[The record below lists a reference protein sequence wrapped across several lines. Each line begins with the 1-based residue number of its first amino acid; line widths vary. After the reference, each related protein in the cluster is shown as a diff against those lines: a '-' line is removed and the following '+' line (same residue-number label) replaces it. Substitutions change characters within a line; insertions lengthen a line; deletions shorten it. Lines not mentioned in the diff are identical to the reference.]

1 MYRIPSTLNG
11 DLDYTQSLIDQ
22 FKTGEIQAG
31 QLKSNRVPMGIYEQ
45 RKNQHY
51 MLRLRCAGGLVTP
64 EQLAKIAFVGHQ
76 LSTSH
81 LHVTTRQEIQIHNVD
96 IEDAIPALKKLEKVG
111 ISSAGGGGNTVRNM
125 MVDDR
130 SGLTADEEFD
140 VYPYVEEL
148 TSRLIAEKDS
158 FTMPRKY
165 KVAIDTSVATANY
178 SYIAD
183 LGLQARIKDGQRG
196 FRVLIAGSAASNAHT
211 GWEVFDFLP
220 EKDLY
225 RAAKALKNWFHKYGN
240 RRNRHK
246 ARMRYVFYKY
256 GTEEAKRLYLEE
268 FEELKKDGSI
278 DFEASALPLEHH
290 KPSFSPLGEKEVKS
304 EERRVKNSNPL
315 GVPADLQSDGKQ
327 GTSKNEIIDV
337 EAFETWKRRYAH
349 KQTNAEG
356 LKENLWYAYIPL
368 RHGNNSTDF
377 FAEVAEYLGNY
388 GNDVIRFTKK
398 EQIQVRNIPEEYLTN
413 IYAFFKKLGVYQ
425 IDYPVVVTNLT
436 CCTGADTCRLGIC
449 LPKGAIDGIAKQLLD
464 SDLNL
469 DAIPDFELRMN
480 GCTNICALA
489 TWGDLG
495 FSGRVGRVGDDP
507 YPAYTIWLPVKGKH
521 EIDLQQGYIAAKK
534 IPAFVED
541 YLRDVIAEQANY
553 ADYYEYVAKRGVNIV
568 KDLIAKYKEVAPY
581 SEKPDTFFDFG
592 DDEKFSLIKY
602 GKAECSAGLFDII
615 EIDQDTIRE
624 KRKEVEQLL
633 ENTPQGVPADLQSAG
648 KQAISGGSKVPAD
661 LKSDGKQGT
670 SKIEK
675 LLHDIVFSENR
686 MLLVTRGLDP
696 RTDEDVYQG
705 FEKEFIAAGIIP
717 QKFKVLTEKARNNES
732 LISEKPLIDE
742 LADLLNDLYQNMD
755 DSLQFKLPAA
765 QSPTDNTDNTDSKEK
780 SAESAKSARPKNGSE
795 KEEKS
800 VSSVKSVGQKTGSEK
815 EEKSVSSVKS
825 VGQKNTSEK
834 EQKSVSSVK
843 SARQKNTSEKEQKSS
858 AGEPEAISPDVKKD
872 FRGVM
877 CPMNF
882 VKTKIALTPM
892 QSGQILEILLD
903 DGAPIENVPGSVKN
917 EGHTILSTE
926 KVENYWKVLIK
937 KK

>member
-22 FKTGEIQAG
+22 FKAGEIQAG

-278 DFEASALPLEHH
+278 DFEAPALPLEHH
-290 KPSFSPLGEKEVKS
+290 KPNFPPLKA
-304 EERRVKNSNPL
+304 PT
-315 GVPADLQSDGKQ
+315 D
-327 GTSKNEIIDV
+327 
-337 EAFETWKRRYAH
+337 FETWKRRYAH

-377 FAEVAEYLGNY
+377 FAEVAEYLCNY

-449 LPKGAIDGIAKQLLD
+449 LPKGAIDGIAKQLLN
-464 SDLNL
+464 SNLNL

-507 YPAYTIWLPVKGKH
+507 YPAYIIWLPVKGKH

-534 IPAFVED
+534 IPAFVEN

-553 ADYYEYVAKRGVNIV
+553 ADYYDYVAKRGVNIV
-568 KDLIAKYKEVAPY
+568 KELIAKYKEVAPY
-581 SEKPDTFFDFG
+581 SEEPDTFFDFG

-624 KRKEVEQLL
+624 KRKEVELL
-633 ENTPQGVPADLQSAG
+633 MGNTPQGVPADLQS
-648 KQAISGGSKVPAD
+648 
-661 LKSDGKQGT
+661 DGKQET

-696 RTDEDVYQG
+696 RTDEDVYNG

-717 QKFKVLTEKARNNES
+717 QKFKVLTDKARNNES
-732 LISEKPLIDE
+732 LIEQKPLIDE
-742 LADLLNDLYQNMD
+742 LADLLTDLYQNMD
-755 DSLQFKLPAA
+755 DSLQFKLPA
-765 QSPTDNTDNTDSKEK
+765 EK
-780 SAESAKSARPKNGSE
+780 TPVEQVA
-795 KEEKS
+795 EEKAA
-800 VSSVKSVGQKTGSEK
+800 
-815 EEKSVSSVKS
+815 EEKTPAEQVSE
-825 VGQKNTSEK
+825 EK
-834 EQKSVSSVK
+834 APAEKA
-843 SARQKNTSEKEQKSS
+843 SAAEETET
-858 AGEPEAISPDVKKD
+858 IVPDVKKD

>member
-22 FKTGEIQAG
+22 FKAGEIQAG

-148 TSRLIAEKDS
+148 TSQLIAEKDS

-165 KVAIDTSVATANY
+165 KVAIDTSMATANY

-268 FEELKKDGSI
+268 FEGLKKDGSI
-278 DFEASALPLEHH
+278 DFEAPALPLEHH
-290 KPSFSPLGEKEVKS
+290 KPSFSPLDA
-304 EERRVKNSNPL
+304 PT
-315 GVPADLQSDGKQ
+315 D
-327 GTSKNEIIDV
+327 
-337 EAFETWKRRYAH
+337 FETWKRRYAH

-553 ADYYEYVAKRGVNIV
+553 ADYYDYVAKRGVNIV

-581 SEKPDTFFDFG
+581 SEDPDTFFDFG

-633 ENTPQGVPADLQSAG
+633 GNIPQGVPADLQS
-648 KQAISGGSKVPAD
+648 
-661 LKSDGKQGT
+661 DGKQET

-696 RTDEDVYQG
+696 RTDDDVYNG

-717 QKFKVLTEKARNNES
+717 QKFKVLTDKARNNES
-732 LISEKPLIDE
+732 LIEQKPLIDE

-765 QSPTDNTDNTDSKEK
+765 QSPTDFTDNTDSKEK
-780 SAESAKSARPKNGSE
+780 SAESNSKEEKSVEEENGSE
-795 KEEKS
+795 NEEKS
-800 VSSVKSVGQKTGSEK
+800 VSSVKSVGQKS
-815 EEKSVSSVKS
+815 
-825 VGQKNTSEK
+825 TSE
-834 EQKSVSSVK
+834 
-843 SARQKNTSEKEQKSS
+843 NEQKSS

>member
-22 FKTGEIQAG
+22 FKAGEIQAG

-278 DFEASALPLEHH
+278 DFEAPALPLEHH
-290 KPSFSPLGEKEVKS
+290 KPSFSPLSEKEVKS
-304 EERRVKNSNPL
+304 EERRVKNS
-315 GVPADLQSDGKQ
+315 SDFFD
-327 GTSKNEIIDV
+327 S

-449 LPKGAIDGIAKQLLD
+449 LPKGAIDGIAKQLLS

-541 YLRDVIAEQANY
+541 YLRDVITEQANY
-553 ADYYEYVAKRGVNIV
+553 TDYYEYVAKRGVDIV
-568 KDLIAKYKEVAPY
+568 KNLIAKYKEIAPY
-581 SEKPDTFFDFG
+581 SEEPDIFFDFG

-624 KRKEVEQLL
+624 KRKEVELL
-633 ENTPQGVPADLQSAG
+633 MGNIPQDVPADLQS
-648 KQAISGGSKVPAD
+648 
-661 LKSDGKQGT
+661 DGKQET

-696 RTDEDVYQG
+696 RTDEDVYNG

-717 QKFKVLTEKARNNES
+717 QKFKVLTDKARNNES
-732 LISEKPLIDE
+732 LIAEKPLIDE

-755 DSLQFKLPAA
+755 DSLQFKLPAV
-765 QSPTDNTDNTDSKEK
+765 QSPTDFTDNTDSKEK
-780 SAESAKSARPKNGSE
+780 SAGQKNRSEDEDKSVSSVKSVGQRNRSE
-795 KEEKS
+795 NEEKS
-800 VSSVKSVGQKTGSEK
+800 VSSVKSVGQKS
-815 EEKSVSSVKS
+815 
-825 VGQKNTSEK
+825 TSE
-834 EQKSVSSVK
+834 
-843 SARQKNTSEKEQKSS
+843 NEQKSS

>member
-268 FEELKKDGSI
+268 FKELKKDGSI
-278 DFEASALPLEHH
+278 DFEAPALPLEHH
-290 KPSFSPLGEKEVKS
+290 KPSFSPLDA
-304 EERRVKNSNPL
+304 PT
-315 GVPADLQSDGKQ
+315 D
-327 GTSKNEIIDV
+327 
-337 EAFETWKRRYAH
+337 FETWKRRYAH

-449 LPKGAIDGIAKQLLD
+449 LPKGAIDAIAKQLLD

-581 SEKPDTFFDFG
+581 SEEPDTFFDFG

-624 KRKEVEQLL
+624 KRKEVEQL
-633 ENTPQGVPADLQSAG
+633 ED
-648 KQAISGGSKVPAD
+648 
-661 LKSDGKQGT
+661 T

-696 RTDEDVYQG
+696 RTDEDVYNG

-717 QKFKVLTEKARNNES
+717 QKFKVLTDKARNNES

-755 DSLQFKLPAA
+755 DSLQFKLPAD
-765 QSPTDNTDNTDSKEK
+765 QSLTDFTDNTDSKEK
-780 SAESAKSARPKNGSE
+780 SAESAKSAR
-795 KEEKS
+795 
-800 VSSVKSVGQKTGSEK
+800 QKD
-815 EEKSVSSVKS
+815 
-825 VGQKNTSEK
+825 TSE
-834 EQKSVSSVK
+834 
-843 SARQKNTSEKEQKSS
+843 NEQKSS

>member
-22 FKTGEIQAG
+22 FKAGEIQAG

-64 EQLAKIAFVGHQ
+64 EQLAKIAFLGHQ

-211 GWEVFDFLP
+211 GWEVFDYLP

-278 DFEASALPLEHH
+278 DFEAPALPLEHH
-290 KPSFSPLGEKEVKS
+290 KPKFPALKVWNETPLGA
-304 EERRVKNSNPL
+304 
-315 GVPADLQSDGKQ
+315 PADLQSDGKQ

-337 EAFETWKRRYAH
+337 VAFETWKRRYAH

-507 YPAYTIWLPVKGKH
+507 YPAYTVWLPTKGKH

-534 IPAFVED
+534 IPTFVED
-541 YLRDVIAEQANY
+541 YLRDVIAEQVNY

-568 KDLIAKYKEVAPY
+568 KDLIAKYKEIAPY
-581 SEKPDTFFDFG
+581 AEEPDTFFDFG

-633 ENTPQGVPADLQSAG
+633 ENTPQGA
-648 KQAISGGSKVPAD
+648 PAD
-661 LKSDGKQGT
+661 LKSDDKQGT
-670 SKIEK
+670 SKIDK

-696 RTDEDVYQG
+696 RTDDDVYNG

-717 QKFKVLTEKARNNES
+717 QKFKVLTDKARNNES
-732 LISEKPLIDE
+732 LIEYKPLIDE

-755 DSLQFKLPAA
+755 DSLQFKLPAV
-765 QSPTDNTDNTDSKEK
+765 QSPTDFTDNTDLKDK
-780 SAESAKSARPKNGSE
+780 SAESAESARQKTGSE
-795 KEEKS
+795 NEEKS
-800 VSSVKSVGQKTGSEK
+800 VSSVKSVGGKNTSEN

-825 VGQKNTSEK
+825 VGQKNTSE
-834 EQKSVSSVK
+834 
-843 SARQKNTSEKEQKSS
+843 NEQKSS
-858 AGEPEAISPDVKKD
+858 AGEAESISPDVKKD

-926 KVENYWKVLIK
+926 KVENHWKVLIRK
-937 KK
+937 K

>member
-22 FKTGEIQAG
+22 FKAGEIQAG

-278 DFEASALPLEHH
+278 DFEAPALPLEHH
-290 KPSFSPLGEKEVKS
+290 KPNFPPLKA
-304 EERRVKNSNPL
+304 PT
-315 GVPADLQSDGKQ
+315 D
-327 GTSKNEIIDV
+327 
-337 EAFETWKRRYAH
+337 FETWKRRYAH

-425 IDYPVVVTNLT
+425 LDYPVVVTNLT

-449 LPKGAIDGIAKQLLD
+449 LPKGAIDGIAKQLLN
-464 SDLNL
+464 SNLNL

-553 ADYYEYVAKRGVNIV
+553 ADYYDYVAKRGVNIV
-568 KDLIAKYKEVAPY
+568 KELIAKYKEVAPY
-581 SEKPDTFFDFG
+581 SEEPDTFFDFG

-624 KRKEVEQLL
+624 KRKEVELL
-633 ENTPQGVPADLQSAG
+633 MGNIPQGVPADLQS
-648 KQAISGGSKVPAD
+648 
-661 LKSDGKQGT
+661 DGKQNTG
-670 SKIEK
+670 KIEK

-696 RTDEDVYQG
+696 RTDEDVYNG

-717 QKFKVLTEKARNNES
+717 QKFKVLTDKARNNES
-732 LISEKPLIDE
+732 LIEQKPLIDE

-755 DSLQFKLPAA
+755 DSLQFKLPA
-765 QSPTDNTDNTDSKEK
+765 EK
-780 SAESAKSARPKNGSE
+780 TPVEQVA
-795 KEEKS
+795 EEKAA
-800 VSSVKSVGQKTGSEK
+800 
-815 EEKSVSSVKS
+815 EEKTPAEQVSE
-825 VGQKNTSEK
+825 EK
-834 EQKSVSSVK
+834 APAEKA
-843 SARQKNTSEKEQKSS
+843 SAAEETET
-858 AGEPEAISPDVKKD
+858 IVPDVKKD

>member
-22 FKTGEIQAG
+22 FKAGEIQAG

-130 SGLTADEEFD
+130 SGLTSDEEFD

-256 GTEEAKRLYLEE
+256 GTEESKRLYLEE

-278 DFEASALPLEHH
+278 DFEAPALPLEHH
-290 KPSFSPLGEKEVKS
+290 KPSFSPLSEKEVKS
-304 EERRVKNSNPL
+304 EERRVKNS
-315 GVPADLQSDGKQ
+315 SDFF
-327 GTSKNEIIDV
+327 DA

-449 LPKGAIDGIAKQLLD
+449 LPKGAIDGIAKQLLN

-553 ADYYEYVAKRGVNIV
+553 TDYYEYVAKRGVNIV

-581 SEKPDTFFDFG
+581 SEEPDTFFDFG

-624 KRKEVEQLL
+624 KRKEVEQL
-633 ENTPQGVPADLQSAG
+633 ED
-648 KQAISGGSKVPAD
+648 
-661 LKSDGKQGT
+661 T

-696 RTDEDVYQG
+696 RTDEDVYNG

-717 QKFKVLTEKARNNES
+717 QKFKVLTDKARNNDS
-732 LISEKPLIDE
+732 LIAEKPLIDE

-755 DSLQFKLPAA
+755 DSLQFKLPAV
-765 QSPTDNTDNTDSKEK
+765 QSPTDFTDNTDSKEK
-780 SAESAKSARPKNGSE
+780 SAESNSKEEKSVGEENGSE
-795 KEEKS
+795 NEQKS
-800 VSSVKSVGQKTGSEK
+800 VSSVKSVGQRNRSEK
-815 EEKSVSSVKS
+815 EEKSAESA
-825 VGQKNTSEK
+825 
-834 EQKSVSSVK
+834 K
-843 SARQKNTSEKEQKSS
+843 SARQKDTSENEQKSS

>member
-1 MYRIPSTLNG
+1 MYRIPSTLKG
-11 DLDYTQSLIDQ
+11 DLDYTQLLIDQ
-22 FKTGEIQAG
+22 FKAGEIQAG

-96 IEDAIPALKKLEKVG
+96 IEDAVPALRKLEKIG

-130 SGLTADEEFD
+130 SGLTAEEEFD

-165 KVAIDTSVATANY
+165 KVAIDTSVDTANY

-183 LGLQARIKDGQRG
+183 LGLQARIKDGKRG

-256 GTEEAKRLYLEE
+256 GTEEAKHLYLKE
-268 FEELKKDGSI
+268 FEALKKDPSI
-278 DFEASALPLEHH
+278 DFIAPALPLEHH
-290 KPSFSPLGEKEVKS
+290 KPSFSPLGEKEGNNAS
-304 EERRVKNSNPL
+304 TYFDR
-315 GVPADLQSDGKQ
+315 
-327 GTSKNEIIDV
+327 

-368 RHGNNSTDF
+368 RHGNHSTDF

-398 EQIQVRNIPEEYLTN
+398 DQIQVRNIPEEYLPD
-413 IYAFFKKLGVYQ
+413 IYYFFKKLGVYQ
-425 IDYPVVVTNLT
+425 VDYPVVVTNLT

-449 LPKGAIDGIAKQLLD
+449 LPKGAIDAIAKQLLS

-469 DAIPDFELRMN
+469 DTIPDFELRMN

-507 YPAYTIWLPVKGKH
+507 YPAYTVWLPVKGKH

-541 YLRDVIAEQANY
+541 YLRDVIQEQANY
-553 ADYYEYVAKRGVNIV
+553 ADYYDYVAKRGAGFI
-568 KDLIAKYKEVAPY
+568 KELIAKYKEIAPFT
-581 SEKPDTFFDFG
+581 EEPDTFYDFG

-624 KRKEVEQLL
+624 KRKEVDQLL
-633 ENTPQGVPADLQSAG
+633 QDKTLKESTSANQE
-648 KQAISGGSKVPAD
+648 QANKV
-661 LKSDGKQGT
+661 
-670 SKIEK
+670 EK

-705 FEKEFIAAGIIP
+705 FEKEFIGAGIIP
-717 QKFKVLTEKARNNES
+717 QKFKILTDKARSNES
-732 LISEKPLIDE
+732 LIEYKPLIDE
-742 LADLLNDLYQNMD
+742 LADLLNDLDQNMD
-755 DSLQFKLPAA
+755 DSLQFKLSSDSS
-765 QSPTDNTDNTDSKEK
+765 QTDAKDSKEK
-780 SAESAKSARPKNGSE
+780 DNQKE
-795 KEEKS
+795 K
-800 VSSVKSVGQKTGSEK
+800 SVKSVCISESK
-815 EEKSVSSVKS
+815 NANDKSVSSVKS
-825 VGQKNTSEK
+825 VGQKNGSENEEK
-834 EQKSVSSVK
+834 E
-843 SARQKNTSEKEQKSS
+843 SAES
-858 AGEPEAISPDVKKD
+858 AAISPDVKKD

-903 DGAPIENVPGSVKN
+903 DGAPIENVPGSVKG

-926 KVENYWKVLIK
+926 KIENYWKVLIRK
-937 KK
+937 K

>member
-22 FKTGEIQAG
+22 FKAGEIQAG

-278 DFEASALPLEHH
+278 DFEAPTLPLEHH
-290 KPSFSPLGEKEVKS
+290 KPSFSPLSEKEVKS
-304 EERRVKNSNPL
+304 EERRVNNS
-315 GVPADLQSDGKQ
+315 SDFFD
-327 GTSKNEIIDV
+327 S

-356 LKENLWYAYIPL
+356 LKENLWYVYIPL

-449 LPKGAIDGIAKQLLD
+449 LPKGAIDGIAKQLLN

-553 ADYYEYVAKRGVNIV
+553 TDYYEYVAKRGVNIV
-568 KDLIAKYKEVAPY
+568 KNLIAKYKEVAPY
-581 SEKPDTFFDFG
+581 SEEPDTFFDFG

-624 KRKEVEQLL
+624 KRKEVEQL
-633 ENTPQGVPADLQSAG
+633 ED
-648 KQAISGGSKVPAD
+648 
-661 LKSDGKQGT
+661 T

-696 RTDEDVYQG
+696 RTDEDVYNG

-717 QKFKVLTEKARNNES
+717 QKFKVLTDKARNNES
-732 LISEKPLIDE
+732 LIAEKPLIDE

-755 DSLQFKLPAA
+755 DSLQFKLPAD
-765 QSPTDNTDNTDSKEK
+765 QSPTDFTENTDSKEK
-780 SAESAKSARPKNGSE
+780 SAESNS

-800 VSSVKSVGQKTGSEK
+800 VSSVKSVGQR
-815 EEKSVSSVKS
+815 
-825 VGQKNTSEK
+825 NTSEN
-834 EQKSVSSVK
+834 E
-843 SARQKNTSEKEQKSS
+843 EKSS

>member
-22 FKTGEIQAG
+22 FKAGEIQAG

-256 GTEEAKRLYLEE
+256 GTEEAKRLYLDE

-278 DFEASALPLEHH
+278 DFEAPALPLEHH
-290 KPSFSPLGEKEVKS
+290 KPNFPPLKT
-304 EERRVKNSNPL
+304 PT
-315 GVPADLQSDGKQ
+315 D
-327 GTSKNEIIDV
+327 
-337 EAFETWKRRYAH
+337 FETWKRRYAH

-449 LPKGAIDGIAKQLLD
+449 LPKGAIDGIAKQLLN
-464 SDLNL
+464 SNLNL

-541 YLRDVIAEQANY
+541 YLRDVIAEKANY
-553 ADYYEYVAKRGVNIV
+553 ADYYDYVAKRGVNIV
-568 KDLIAKYKEVAPY
+568 KELIAKYKEVAPY
-581 SEKPDTFFDFG
+581 SEEPDTFFDFG

-633 ENTPQGVPADLQSAG
+633 
-648 KQAISGGSKVPAD
+648 
-661 LKSDGKQGT
+661 SDGKQNTG
-670 SKIEK
+670 KIEK

-696 RTDEDVYQG
+696 RTDEDVYYG

-717 QKFKVLTEKARNNES
+717 QKFKVLTDKARNNES
-732 LISEKPLIDE
+732 LIEQKPLIDE

-755 DSLQFKLPAA
+755 DSLQFKLPAV
-765 QSPTDNTDNTDSKEK
+765 QSPTDFTDNTDSKGK
-780 SAESAKSARPKNGSE
+780 SA
-795 KEEKS
+795 
-800 VSSVKSVGQKTGSEK
+800 GQKNRSED

-825 VGQKNTSEK
+825 VGQKNTSE
-834 EQKSVSSVK
+834 
-843 SARQKNTSEKEQKSS
+843 NEQKSS
-858 AGEPEAISPDVKKD
+858 AGEPEAVSPDVKKD

-917 EGHTILSTE
+917 EGHTILFTE

>member
-22 FKTGEIQAG
+22 FKAGEIQAG

-165 KVAIDTSVATANY
+165 KVAIDTSMATANY

-278 DFEASALPLEHH
+278 DFEAPALPLEHH
-290 KPSFSPLGEKEVKS
+290 KPNFPPLKA
-304 EERRVKNSNPL
+304 PT
-315 GVPADLQSDGKQ
+315 D
-327 GTSKNEIIDV
+327 
-337 EAFETWKRRYAH
+337 FETWKRRYAH

-449 LPKGAIDGIAKQLLD
+449 LPKGAIDGIAKQLLN

-553 ADYYEYVAKRGVNIV
+553 ADYYDYVAKRGVNIV
-568 KDLIAKYKEVAPY
+568 KELIAKYKEVAPY
-581 SEKPDTFFDFG
+581 SEEPDTFFDFG

-624 KRKEVEQLL
+624 KRKEVELL
-633 ENTPQGVPADLQSAG
+633 MGNTPQGVPADLQSDG
-648 KQAISGGSKVPAD
+648 KQA
-661 LKSDGKQGT
+661 T

-696 RTDEDVYQG
+696 RTDEDVYNG

-717 QKFKVLTEKARNNES
+717 QKFKVLTDKARNNES
-732 LISEKPLIDE
+732 LIEQKPLIDE

-755 DSLQFKLPAA
+755 DSLQFKLTA
-765 QSPTDNTDNTDSKEK
+765 EK
-780 SAESAKSARPKNGSE
+780 TPVEQVA
-795 KEEKS
+795 EEKAA
-800 VSSVKSVGQKTGSEK
+800 
-815 EEKSVSSVKS
+815 EEKAPAEQVSE
-825 VGQKNTSEK
+825 EK
-834 EQKSVSSVK
+834 APAEKA
-843 SARQKNTSEKEQKSS
+843 SAAEETET
-858 AGEPEAISPDVKKD
+858 IVPDVKKD

-926 KVENYWKVLIK
+926 KVENYWKVLIRK
-937 KK
+937 K

>member
-1 MYRIPSTLNG
+1 MYRIPSTLKG

-22 FKTGEIQAG
+22 FKAGEIQAG

-96 IEDAIPALKKLEKVG
+96 IEDAVPALRKLEKIG

-130 SGLTADEEFD
+130 SGLTAEEEFD

-165 KVAIDTSVATANY
+165 KVAIDTSVDTANY

-183 LGLQARIKDGQRG
+183 LGLQARIKDGKRG

-268 FEELKKDGSI
+268 FEALKKDPSI
-278 DFEASALPLEHH
+278 DFEAPALPLEHH
-290 KPSFSPLGEKEVKS
+290 KPSFSPLGEKEGNNAS
-304 EERRVKNSNPL
+304 TYFDS
-315 GVPADLQSDGKQ
+315 
-327 GTSKNEIIDV
+327 

-398 EQIQVRNIPEEYLTN
+398 EQIQVRNIPEEYLPD

-425 IDYPVVVTNLT
+425 VDYPVVVTNLT

-449 LPKGAIDGIAKQLLD
+449 LPKGAIDAIAKKLLS

-469 DAIPDFELRMN
+469 DTIPNFELRMN

-507 YPAYTIWLPVKGKH
+507 YPAYTVWLPVKGKH

-541 YLRDVIAEQANY
+541 YLRDVIQEQPNY
-553 ADYYEYVAKRGVNIV
+553 ADYYDYVAKRGAGFI
-568 KDLIAKYKEVAPY
+568 KELIAKYKEIAPFT
-581 SEKPDTFFDFG
+581 EEPDTFYDFG

-624 KRKEVEQLL
+624 KRKEVDQLL
-633 ENTPQGVPADLQSAG
+633 QDKT
-648 KQAISGGSKVPAD
+648 
-661 LKSDGKQGT
+661 LKESTATNQEQT
-670 SKIEK
+670 NKIEK

-705 FEKEFIAAGIIP
+705 FEKEFIGAGIIP
-717 QKFKVLTEKARNNES
+717 QKFKILTDKARNNES
-732 LISEKPLIDE
+732 LIEYKPLIDE
-742 LADLLNDLYQNMD
+742 LADLLNNLYQNMD

-765 QSPTDNTDNTDSKEK
+765 QSSADLKDSTDNSASSTKSVGKENASKTE
-780 SAESAKSARPKNGSE
+780 AV
-795 KEEKS
+795 KS
-800 VSSVKSVGQKTGSEK
+800 VSSVKSVGQENANEK
-815 EEKSVSSVKS
+815 PQEE
-825 VGQKNTSEK
+825 
-834 EQKSVSSVK
+834 
-843 SARQKNTSEKEQKSS
+843 S
-858 AGEPEAISPDVKKD
+858 AGDTSCIPDVKKD

-903 DGAPIENVPGSVKN
+903 DGAPIENVPGSVKG

-926 KVENYWKVLIK
+926 KIENYWKVLIRK
-937 KK
+937 K

>member
-1 MYRIPSTLNG
+1 
-11 DLDYTQSLIDQ
+11 
-22 FKTGEIQAG
+22 
-31 QLKSNRVPMGIYEQ
+31 
-45 RKNQHY
+45 
-51 MLRLRCAGGLVTP
+51 
-64 EQLAKIAFVGHQ
+64 
-76 LSTSH
+76 
-81 LHVTTRQEIQIHNVD
+81 
-96 IEDAIPALKKLEKVG
+96 
-111 ISSAGGGGNTVRNM
+111 
-125 MVDDR
+125 
-130 SGLTADEEFD
+130 
-140 VYPYVEEL
+140 
-148 TSRLIAEKDS
+148 
-158 FTMPRKY
+158 
-165 KVAIDTSVATANY
+165 
-178 SYIAD
+178 
-183 LGLQARIKDGQRG
+183 
-196 FRVLIAGSAASNAHT
+196 
-211 GWEVFDFLP
+211 
-220 EKDLY
+220 
-225 RAAKALKNWFHKYGN
+225 
-240 RRNRHK
+240 
-246 ARMRYVFYKY
+246 MRYVFYKY

-278 DFEASALPLEHH
+278 DFKAPALPLEHH
-290 KPSFSPLGEKEVKS
+290 KPNFPPLKA
-304 EERRVKNSNPL
+304 PT
-315 GVPADLQSDGKQ
+315 D
-327 GTSKNEIIDV
+327 
-337 EAFETWKRRYAH
+337 FETWKRRYAH

-449 LPKGAIDGIAKQLLD
+449 LPKGAINGIAKQLLN

-553 ADYYEYVAKRGVNIV
+553 ADYYDYVAKRGVNIV

-581 SEKPDTFFDFG
+581 SEEPDTFFDFG

-624 KRKEVEQLL
+624 KRKEVELL
-633 ENTPQGVPADLQSAG
+633 MGNTPQGVPADLQSDG
-648 KQAISGGSKVPAD
+648 KQA
-661 LKSDGKQGT
+661 T

-696 RTDEDVYQG
+696 RTDEDVYNG

-717 QKFKVLTEKARNNES
+717 QKFKVLTDKARNNES
-732 LISEKPLIDE
+732 LIEQKPLIDE

-755 DSLQFKLPAA
+755 DSLQFKLPA
-765 QSPTDNTDNTDSKEK
+765 EK
-780 SAESAKSARPKNGSE
+780 TQVEQVA
-795 KEEKS
+795 EEKNA
-800 VSSVKSVGQKTGSEK
+800 
-815 EEKSVSSVKS
+815 EEKAPAEQVSE
-825 VGQKNTSEK
+825 EK
-834 EQKSVSSVK
+834 APAEKA
-843 SARQKNTSEKEQKSS
+843 SAAEETET
-858 AGEPEAISPDVKKD
+858 IVPDVKKD

>member
-1 MYRIPSTLNG
+1 MYRIPSTING

-64 EQLAKIAFVGHQ
+64 KQLAKIAFVGHQ

-125 MVDDR
+125 IVDDR

-278 DFEASALPLEHH
+278 DFEAPALPLEHH
-290 KPSFSPLGEKEVKS
+290 KPNF
-304 EERRVKNSNPL
+304 
-315 GVPADLQSDGKQ
+315 PALNASTD
-327 GTSKNEIIDV
+327 
-337 EAFETWKRRYAH
+337 FETWKRRYAH

-507 YPAYTIWLPVKGKH
+507 YPAYTVWLPTKGKH

-581 SEKPDTFFDFG
+581 SEEPDTFFDFG

-633 ENTPQGVPADLQSAG
+633 SEG
-648 KQAISGGSKVPAD
+648 KQDTA
-661 LKSDGKQGT
+661 
-670 SKIEK
+670 KIEK

-696 RTDEDVYQG
+696 RTDDDVYNG

-717 QKFKVLTEKARNNES
+717 QKFKILTNKARSNES
-732 LISEKPLIDE
+732 LMAEKPLIDE

-755 DSLQFKLPAA
+755 DSLQFKLPAV
-765 QSPTDNTDNTDSKEK
+765 QNPTDNTDNTDSKEK
-780 SAESAKSARPKNGSE
+780 SA
-795 KEEKS
+795 
-800 VSSVKSVGQKTGSEK
+800 GQKNRSEK

-825 VGQKNTSEK
+825 VGQKNTNE
-834 EQKSVSSVK
+834 
-843 SARQKNTSEKEQKSS
+843 NEQKSS
-858 AGEPEAISPDVKKD
+858 AGEPGATSPDVKKD

>member
-22 FKTGEIQAG
+22 FKAGEIQAG

-278 DFEASALPLEHH
+278 DFKAPALPLEHH
-290 KPSFSPLGEKEVKS
+290 KPNFPPLKA
-304 EERRVKNSNPL
+304 PT
-315 GVPADLQSDGKQ
+315 D
-327 GTSKNEIIDV
+327 
-337 EAFETWKRRYAH
+337 FETWKRRYAH

-449 LPKGAIDGIAKQLLD
+449 LPKGAIDGIAKQLLN
-464 SDLNL
+464 SNLNL

-495 FSGRVGRVGDDP
+495 FSGRVGRVGDAP

-553 ADYYEYVAKRGVNIV
+553 ADYYDYVAKRGVNIV
-568 KDLIAKYKEVAPY
+568 KELIAKYKEVAPY
-581 SEKPDTFFDFG
+581 SEEPDTFFDFG

-624 KRKEVEQLL
+624 KRKEVELL
-633 ENTPQGVPADLQSAG
+633 MGNIPQGVPADLQSDG
-648 KQAISGGSKVPAD
+648 KQA
-661 LKSDGKQGT
+661 T

-696 RTDEDVYQG
+696 RTDEDVYNG

-717 QKFKVLTEKARNNES
+717 QKFKVLTDKARNSES
-732 LISEKPLIDE
+732 LIEQKPLIDE

-755 DSLQFKLPAA
+755 DSLQFKLPA
-765 QSPTDNTDNTDSKEK
+765 EK
-780 SAESAKSARPKNGSE
+780 TPVEQVA
-795 KEEKS
+795 EEK
-800 VSSVKSVGQKTGSEK
+800 TA
-815 EEKSVSSVKS
+815 EEKAPAEQVSE
-825 VGQKNTSEK
+825 EK
-834 EQKSVSSVK
+834 APAEKA
-843 SARQKNTSEKEQKSS
+843 SAAEETET
-858 AGEPEAISPDVKKD
+858 IVPDVKKD

>member
-1 MYRIPSTLNG
+1 MYRIPSTLKG

-22 FKTGEIQAG
+22 FKAGEIQAG

-96 IEDAIPALKKLEKVG
+96 IEDAVPALRKLEKVG

-130 SGLTADEEFD
+130 SGLTAEEEFD

-165 KVAIDTSVATANY
+165 KVAIDTSVDTANY

-183 LGLQARIKDGQRG
+183 LGLQARIKDGKRG

-225 RAAKALKNWFHKYGN
+225 RAAKALKNWFHKFGN

-268 FEELKKDGSI
+268 FEALKKDPSI
-278 DFEASALPLEHH
+278 DFEAPKLPLEHH
-290 KPSFSPLGEKEVKS
+290 KPSFSPLSEKED
-304 EERRVKNSNPL
+304 KNARGYFDS
-315 GVPADLQSDGKQ
+315 
-327 GTSKNEIIDV
+327 

-377 FAEVAEYLGNY
+377 FAEVAEYLANY

-398 EQIQVRNIPEEYLTN
+398 EQIQVRNIPEEYLPN

-425 IDYPVVVTNLT
+425 VDYPVVVTNLT

-449 LPKGAIDGIAKQLLD
+449 LPKGAIDAIAKQLLS
-464 SDLNL
+464 SDLDL

-507 YPAYTIWLPVKGKH
+507 YPAYTVWLPVKGKH

-541 YLRDVIAEQANY
+541 YLRDVIQEQANY
-553 ADYYEYVAKRGVNIV
+553 ADYYDYVAKRGAGFI
-568 KDLIAKYKEVAPY
+568 KELIAKYKEIAPFT
-581 SEKPDTFFDFG
+581 EEPDTFYDFG

-624 KRKEVEQLL
+624 KRKEVDQLL
-633 ENTPQGVPADLQSAG
+633 QDKTLKESTTANQEQTN
-648 KQAISGGSKVPAD
+648 KV
-661 LKSDGKQGT
+661 
-670 SKIEK
+670 EK

-705 FEKEFIAAGIIP
+705 FEKEFIGAGIIP
-717 QKFKVLTEKARNNES
+717 QKFKILTDKARSNES
-732 LISEKPLIDE
+732 LIEYKPLIDE
-742 LADLLNDLYQNMD
+742 LADLLNNLYQNMD

-765 QSPTDNTDNTDSKEK
+765 QSSAVLTDSKEK
-780 SAESAKSARPKNGSE
+780 SASSAKSVGQENASKTE
-795 KEEKS
+795 AEKS
-800 VSSVKSVGQKTGSEK
+800 VSSVKSVGKENASKTEA
-815 EEKSVSSVKS
+815 EKSVSSAKS
-825 VGQKNTSEK
+825 VGQKNGSKNEEK
-834 EQKSVSSVK
+834 E
-843 SARQKNTSEKEQKSS
+843 SAES
-858 AGEPEAISPDVKKD
+858 AAISPDVKKD

-903 DGAPIENVPGSVKN
+903 DGAPIENVPGSVKG

-926 KVENYWKVLIK
+926 KIENYWKVLIRK
-937 KK
+937 K

>member
-22 FKTGEIQAG
+22 FKAGEIQAG

-278 DFEASALPLEHH
+278 DFEAPALPLEHH
-290 KPSFSPLGEKEVKS
+290 KPFFSPLDA
-304 EERRVKNSNPL
+304 PT
-315 GVPADLQSDGKQ
+315 D
-327 GTSKNEIIDV
+327 
-337 EAFETWKRRYAH
+337 FETWKRRYAH

-398 EQIQVRNIPEEYLTN
+398 EQIQVRNIPEEYLPN

-449 LPKGAIDGIAKQLLD
+449 LPKGAIDGIAKQLLN

-541 YLRDVIAEQANY
+541 YLRNVIAEQANY

-568 KDLIAKYKEVAPY
+568 KELIAKYKEVAPY
-581 SEKPDTFFDFG
+581 SEEPDTFFDFG

-633 ENTPQGVPADLQSAG
+633 GNIPQGVPADLQS
-648 KQAISGGSKVPAD
+648 
-661 LKSDGKQGT
+661 DGKQET

-696 RTDEDVYQG
+696 RTDEDVYNG

-717 QKFKVLTEKARNNES
+717 QKFKVLTDKARNNES
-732 LISEKPLIDE
+732 LIAEKPLIDE

-780 SAESAKSARPKNGSE
+780 SAGQKNRSE
-795 KEEKS
+795 DEEKS
-800 VSSVKSVGQKTGSEK
+800 VSSVKSVGQKKTNEN
-815 EEKSVSSVKS
+815 EEESVSSVKS
-825 VGQKNTSEK
+825 VGQKSTSE
-834 EQKSVSSVK
+834 
-843 SARQKNTSEKEQKSS
+843 NEQKSS

>member
-22 FKTGEIQAG
+22 FKAGEIQAG

-165 KVAIDTSVATANY
+165 KVAIDTSEATANY

-268 FEELKKDGSI
+268 FEKLKKDGSI
-278 DFEASALPLEHH
+278 DFEAPALPLEHH
-290 KPSFSPLGEKEVKS
+290 KPNF
-304 EERRVKNSNPL
+304 
-315 GVPADLQSDGKQ
+315 PALKAPTD
-327 GTSKNEIIDV
+327 
-337 EAFETWKRRYAH
+337 FETWKRRYAH

-449 LPKGAIDGIAKQLLD
+449 LPKGAIDDIAKQLLN
-464 SDLNL
+464 SNLNL

-553 ADYYEYVAKRGVNIV
+553 ADYYDYVAKRGVNIV
-568 KDLIAKYKEVAPY
+568 KELIAKYKEVAPY
-581 SEKPDTFFDFG
+581 SEEPDTFFDFG

-624 KRKEVEQLL
+624 KRKEVELL
-633 ENTPQGVPADLQSAG
+633 MGNIPQGVPTDLQ
-648 KQAISGGSKVPAD
+648 
-661 LKSDGKQGT
+661 SDGKQAT

-696 RTDEDVYQG
+696 RTDEDVYNG

-717 QKFKVLTEKARNNES
+717 QKFKVLTDKARNNES
-732 LISEKPLIDE
+732 LIEQKPLIDE

-755 DSLQFKLPAA
+755 DSLQFKLPA
-765 QSPTDNTDNTDSKEK
+765 EK
-780 SAESAKSARPKNGSE
+780 TPVEQVA
-795 KEEKS
+795 EEK
-800 VSSVKSVGQKTGSEK
+800 TA
-815 EEKSVSSVKS
+815 EEKAPAEQVSE
-825 VGQKNTSEK
+825 EK
-834 EQKSVSSVK
+834 APAEKA
-843 SARQKNTSEKEQKSS
+843 SAAEETET
-858 AGEPEAISPDVKKD
+858 IVPDVKKD

>member
-22 FKTGEIQAG
+22 FKAGEIQAG

-130 SGLTADEEFD
+130 SGLTAEEEFD

-268 FEELKKDGSI
+268 FEELKKDVSI
-278 DFEASALPLEHH
+278 DFEAPALPLEHH
-290 KPSFSPLGEKEVKS
+290 KPNFPPLKA
-304 EERRVKNSNPL
+304 PT
-315 GVPADLQSDGKQ
+315 D
-327 GTSKNEIIDV
+327 
-337 EAFETWKRRYAH
+337 FETWKRRYAH

-356 LKENLWYAYIPL
+356 LKENLWYSYIPL

-449 LPKGAIDGIAKQLLD
+449 LPKGAIDGIAKQLLN

-507 YPAYTIWLPVKGKH
+507 YPAYTVWLPVKGKH

-553 ADYYEYVAKRGVNIV
+553 ADYYDYVAKRGVNIV
-568 KDLIAKYKEVAPY
+568 KELIAKYKEVAPY
-581 SEKPDTFFDFG
+581 SEEPDTFFDFG

-624 KRKEVEQLL
+624 KRKEVELL
-633 ENTPQGVPADLQSAG
+633 MGNIPQGVPADLQSDG
-648 KQAISGGSKVPAD
+648 KQA
-661 LKSDGKQGT
+661 T

-696 RTDEDVYQG
+696 RTDEDVYNG

-717 QKFKVLTEKARNNES
+717 QKFKVLTDKARNSAS
-732 LISEKPLIDE
+732 LIEQKPLIDE

-755 DSLQFKLPAA
+755 DSLQFKLPA
-765 QSPTDNTDNTDSKEK
+765 EK
-780 SAESAKSARPKNGSE
+780 TPAEQVS
-795 KEEKS
+795 EEKAPAE
-800 VSSVKSVGQKTGSEK
+800 KTSAA
-815 EEKSVSSVKS
+815 EETETFV
-825 VGQKNTSEK
+825 
-834 EQKSVSSVK
+834 
-843 SARQKNTSEKEQKSS
+843 
-858 AGEPEAISPDVKKD
+858 PDVKKD

>member
-22 FKTGEIQAG
+22 FKAGEIQAG

-64 EQLAKIAFVGHQ
+64 KQLAKIAFVGHQ

-278 DFEASALPLEHH
+278 DFEAPALPLEHH
-290 KPSFSPLGEKEVKS
+290 KPNFPPLKT
-304 EERRVKNSNPL
+304 PT
-315 GVPADLQSDGKQ
+315 D
-327 GTSKNEIIDV
+327 
-337 EAFETWKRRYAH
+337 FETWKRRYAH
-349 KQTNAEG
+349 KQTNVEG

-413 IYAFFKKLGVYQ
+413 IYVFFKKLGVYQ

-449 LPKGAIDGIAKQLLD
+449 LPKGAIDGIAKQLLN
-464 SDLNL
+464 SNLNL

-553 ADYYEYVAKRGVNIV
+553 ADYYDYVAKRGVNIM

-581 SEKPDTFFDFG
+581 SEEPDTFFDFG

-633 ENTPQGVPADLQSAG
+633 
-648 KQAISGGSKVPAD
+648 
-661 LKSDGKQGT
+661 SDGKQNTG
-670 SKIEK
+670 KIEK

-705 FEKEFIAAGIIP
+705 FEKEFIAVGIIP
-717 QKFKVLTEKARNNES
+717 QKFKVLTDKARNNKS
-732 LISEKPLIDE
+732 LIAEKPLIDE
-742 LADLLNDLYQNMD
+742 LAQLLNDLYQNMD
-755 DSLQFKLPAA
+755 DSLQFKLPSDSS
-765 QSPTDNTDNTDSKEK
+765 QTDAKDSKEK
-780 SAESAKSARPKNGSE
+780 DNQKEKSVESVKSVGPKNGSE
-795 KEEKS
+795 NEEK
-800 VSSVKSVGQKTGSEK
+800 E
-815 EEKSVSSVKS
+815 
-825 VGQKNTSEK
+825 
-834 EQKSVSSVK
+834 
-843 SARQKNTSEKEQKSS
+843 SAES
-858 AGEPEAISPDVKKD
+858 AVISPDVKKD

>member
-1 MYRIPSTLNG
+1 MYRIPSTLKG

-22 FKTGEIQAG
+22 FKAGEIQAG

-96 IEDAIPALKKLEKVG
+96 IEDAVPALRKLEKIG

-130 SGLTADEEFD
+130 SGLTAEEEFD

-165 KVAIDTSVATANY
+165 KVAIDTSVDTANY

-183 LGLQARIKDGQRG
+183 LGLQARIKDGKRG

-268 FEELKKDGSI
+268 FEALKKDPSI
-278 DFEASALPLEHH
+278 DFEAPALPLEHH
-290 KPSFSPLGEKEVKS
+290 KPSFSPLGEKEGNNAS
-304 EERRVKNSNPL
+304 TYFDS
-315 GVPADLQSDGKQ
+315 
-327 GTSKNEIIDV
+327 
-337 EAFETWKRRYAH
+337 EAFETWKRRYTH

-377 FAEVAEYLGNY
+377 FAEVAEYLANY

-398 EQIQVRNIPEEYLTN
+398 EQIQVRNIPEEYLPD
-413 IYAFFKKLGVYQ
+413 IYSFFKKLGVYQ
-425 IDYPVVVTNLT
+425 VDYPVVVTNLT

-449 LPKGAIDGIAKQLLD
+449 LPKGAIDAIAKQLLC

-507 YPAYTIWLPVKGKH
+507 YPAYTVWLPVKGKH

-541 YLRDVIAEQANY
+541 YLRDVIQEQANY
-553 ADYYEYVAKRGVNIV
+553 ADYYDYVAKRGAGFI
-568 KDLIAKYKEVAPY
+568 KELIAKYKEIAPFT
-581 SEKPDTFFDFG
+581 EEPDTFYDFG

-624 KRKEVEQLL
+624 KRKEVDQLL
-633 ENTPQGVPADLQSAG
+633 QDTTIQEASSAN
-648 KQAISGGSKVPAD
+648 QEQTNKV
-661 LKSDGKQGT
+661 
-670 SKIEK
+670 EK

-705 FEKEFIAAGIIP
+705 FEKEFIGAGIIP
-717 QKFKVLTEKARNNES
+717 QKFKILTDKARSNES
-732 LISEKPLIDE
+732 LIEYKPLIDE
-742 LADLLNDLYQNMD
+742 LADLLNNLYQNMD
-755 DSLQFKLPAA
+755 DSLQFKFPAA
-765 QSPTDNTDNTDSKEK
+765 QSSAVLTDSKEN
-780 SAESAKSARPKNGSE
+780 SASSA
-795 KEEKS
+795 
-800 VSSVKSVGQKTGSEK
+800 KSVGQENATKTEA
-815 EEKSVSSVKS
+815 EKSVSSVKS
-825 VGQKNTSEK
+825 VGQKNGSENEEK
-834 EQKSVSSVK
+834 E
-843 SARQKNTSEKEQKSS
+843 SAES
-858 AGEPEAISPDVKKD
+858 AAISPDVKKD

-903 DGAPIENVPGSVKN
+903 DGAPIENVPGSVKG

-926 KVENYWKVLIK
+926 KIENYWKVLIRK
-937 KK
+937 K

>member
-22 FKTGEIQAG
+22 FKAGEIQAG

-278 DFEASALPLEHH
+278 DFKAPALPLEHH
-290 KPSFSPLGEKEVKS
+290 KPNFPPLKA
-304 EERRVKNSNPL
+304 PT
-315 GVPADLQSDGKQ
+315 D
-327 GTSKNEIIDV
+327 
-337 EAFETWKRRYAH
+337 FETWKRRYAH

-377 FAEVAEYLGNY
+377 FAKVAEYLGNY

-449 LPKGAIDGIAKQLLD
+449 LPKGAIDGIAKQLLN
-464 SDLNL
+464 SNLNL

-553 ADYYEYVAKRGVNIV
+553 ADYYDYVAKRGVNIV
-568 KDLIAKYKEVAPY
+568 KELIAKYKEVAPY
-581 SEKPDTFFDFG
+581 SEEPDTFFDFG

-624 KRKEVEQLL
+624 KRKEVELL
-633 ENTPQGVPADLQSAG
+633 MGNTPQGVPADLQSDG
-648 KQAISGGSKVPAD
+648 KQAI
-661 LKSDGKQGT
+661 

-696 RTDEDVYQG
+696 RTDEDVYNG

-717 QKFKVLTEKARNNES
+717 QKFKVLTDKARNNES
-732 LISEKPLIDE
+732 LIEQKPLIDE

-755 DSLQFKLPAA
+755 DSLQFKLTA
-765 QSPTDNTDNTDSKEK
+765 EK
-780 SAESAKSARPKNGSE
+780 TPVEQVA
-795 KEEKS
+795 EEKNA
-800 VSSVKSVGQKTGSEK
+800 
-815 EEKSVSSVKS
+815 EEKAPAEQVSE
-825 VGQKNTSEK
+825 EK
-834 EQKSVSSVK
+834 APAEKA
-843 SARQKNTSEKEQKSS
+843 SAAEETET
-858 AGEPEAISPDVKKD
+858 IVPDVKKD

>member
-22 FKTGEIQAG
+22 FKAGEIQAG

-246 ARMRYVFYKY
+246 ARMRYVFYRY

-278 DFEASALPLEHH
+278 DFEAPTLPLEHH
-290 KPSFSPLGEKEVKS
+290 KPNFPPLKA
-304 EERRVKNSNPL
+304 PT
-315 GVPADLQSDGKQ
+315 D
-327 GTSKNEIIDV
+327 
-337 EAFETWKRRYAH
+337 FETWKRRYAH

-449 LPKGAIDGIAKQLLD
+449 LPKGAIDGIAKQLLN
-464 SDLNL
+464 SNLNL

-553 ADYYEYVAKRGVNIV
+553 DDYYDYVAKRGVNIV
-568 KDLIAKYKEVAPY
+568 KELIAKYKEVAPY
-581 SEKPDTFFDFG
+581 SEEPDTFFDFG

-624 KRKEVEQLL
+624 KRKEVELL
-633 ENTPQGVPADLQSAG
+633 MENIPQGVPADLQSDG
-648 KQAISGGSKVPAD
+648 KQA
-661 LKSDGKQGT
+661 T

-696 RTDEDVYQG
+696 RTDEDVYNG

-717 QKFKVLTEKARNNES
+717 QKFKVLTDKARNNES
-732 LISEKPLIDE
+732 LIEQKPLIDE

-755 DSLQFKLPAA
+755 DSLQFKLPA
-765 QSPTDNTDNTDSKEK
+765 EK
-780 SAESAKSARPKNGSE
+780 TPVEQVV
-795 KEEKS
+795 EEKNA
-800 VSSVKSVGQKTGSEK
+800 
-815 EEKSVSSVKS
+815 EEKAPAEQVSE
-825 VGQKNTSEK
+825 EK
-834 EQKSVSSVK
+834 APAEKA
-843 SARQKNTSEKEQKSS
+843 SAAEETET
-858 AGEPEAISPDVKKD
+858 IVPDVKKD

>member
-22 FKTGEIQAG
+22 FKAGEIQAG

-148 TSRLIAEKDS
+148 TSRLIDEKDS

-268 FEELKKDGSI
+268 FEKLKKDGSI
-278 DFEASALPLEHH
+278 DFEAPALPLEHH
-290 KPSFSPLGEKEVKS
+290 KPNF
-304 EERRVKNSNPL
+304 
-315 GVPADLQSDGKQ
+315 PALKAPTD
-327 GTSKNEIIDV
+327 
-337 EAFETWKRRYAH
+337 FETWKRRYAH

-449 LPKGAIDGIAKQLLD
+449 LPKGAINGIVKQLLN

-553 ADYYEYVAKRGVNIV
+553 ADYYDYVAKRGVNIV
-568 KDLIAKYKEVAPY
+568 KELIAKYKEVAPY
-581 SEKPDTFFDFG
+581 SEQPDTFFDFG

-624 KRKEVEQLL
+624 KRKEVELL
-633 ENTPQGVPADLQSAG
+633 MENIPQGVPADLQSDG
-648 KQAISGGSKVPAD
+648 KQA
-661 LKSDGKQGT
+661 T

-696 RTDEDVYQG
+696 RTDEDVYNG

-717 QKFKVLTEKARNNES
+717 QKFKVLTDKARNNES
-732 LISEKPLIDE
+732 LIEQKPLIDE

-755 DSLQFKLPAA
+755 DSLQFKLPA
-765 QSPTDNTDNTDSKEK
+765 EK
-780 SAESAKSARPKNGSE
+780 TPVEQVA
-795 KEEKS
+795 EEK
-800 VSSVKSVGQKTGSEK
+800 TA
-815 EEKSVSSVKS
+815 EEKAPAEQVSE
-825 VGQKNTSEK
+825 EK
-834 EQKSVSSVK
+834 APAEKA
-843 SARQKNTSEKEQKSS
+843 SAAEETETI
-858 AGEPEAISPDVKKD
+858 APDVKKD

>member
-22 FKTGEIQAG
+22 FKAGEIQAG

-64 EQLAKIAFVGHQ
+64 KQLAKIAFVGHQ

-278 DFEASALPLEHH
+278 DFEAPALPLEHH
-290 KPSFSPLGEKEVKS
+290 KPNFPPLKA
-304 EERRVKNSNPL
+304 PT
-315 GVPADLQSDGKQ
+315 D
-327 GTSKNEIIDV
+327 
-337 EAFETWKRRYAH
+337 FETWKRRYAH

-449 LPKGAIDGIAKQLLD
+449 LPKGAIDGIAKQLLN
-464 SDLNL
+464 SNLNL

-553 ADYYEYVAKRGVNIV
+553 ADYYDYVAKRGVNIV

-581 SEKPDTFFDFG
+581 SEEPDTFFDFG

-624 KRKEVEQLL
+624 KRKEVELL
-633 ENTPQGVPADLQSAG
+633 MKNIPQGVSADLQADG
-648 KQAISGGSKVPAD
+648 KQA
-661 LKSDGKQGT
+661 T

-696 RTDEDVYQG
+696 RTDEDVYNG

-717 QKFKVLTEKARNNES
+717 QKFKVLTDKARNNES
-732 LISEKPLIDE
+732 LIEQKPLIDE

-755 DSLQFKLPAA
+755 DSLQFKLPA
-765 QSPTDNTDNTDSKEK
+765 EK
-780 SAESAKSARPKNGSE
+780 TPVEQVA
-795 KEEKS
+795 EEK
-800 VSSVKSVGQKTGSEK
+800 TA
-815 EEKSVSSVKS
+815 EEKAPAEQVSE
-825 VGQKNTSEK
+825 EK
-834 EQKSVSSVK
+834 APAEKA
-843 SARQKNTSEKEQKSS
+843 SAAEETET
-858 AGEPEAISPDVKKD
+858 IVPDVKKD

>member
-22 FKTGEIQAG
+22 FKAGEIQAG

-130 SGLTADEEFD
+130 SGLTSDEEFD

-165 KVAIDTSVATANY
+165 KVAIDTSVENANY

-183 LGLQARIKDGQRG
+183 LGLQARIKDGKRG

-220 EKDLY
+220 EVDLY

-256 GTEEAKRLYLEE
+256 GSEEAKRLYLEE
-268 FEELKKDGSI
+268 FEALKKDGSI
-278 DFEASALPLEHH
+278 DFYAPALPLEHH
-290 KPSFSPLGEKEVKS
+290 KPAFAPLGVPADES
-304 EERRVKNSNPL
+304 PNNTPL

-327 GTSKNEIIDV
+327 ALSKNDFYDI
-337 EAFETWKRRYAH
+337 EAFNIWKQRYAH

-368 RHGNNSTDF
+368 KHGNNSTDF

-398 EQIQVRNIPEEYLTN
+398 EQIQVRNIPEEYLPN

-425 IDYPVVVTNLT
+425 VDYPVVVTNLT

-507 YPAYTIWLPVKGKH
+507 YPAYTVWLPVKGKH

-553 ADYYEYVAKRGVNIV
+553 ADYYDYVAKRGVNTV
-568 KDLIAKYKEVAPY
+568 KELLAKYKEIAPF
-581 SEKPDTFFDFG
+581 SEEPDTFYDFG

-624 KRKEVEQLL
+624 KRAEVDKLL
-633 ENTPQGVPADLQSAG
+633 AESSHTDLTDAPSGVPADLQSDG
-648 KQAISGGSKVPAD
+648 KQA
-661 LKSDGKQGT
+661 T

-696 RTDEDVYQG
+696 RTDDDVYNG

-717 QKFKVLTEKARNNES
+717 QKFKVLTDKARNNES
-732 LISEKPLIDE
+732 LLSEKPLIDE
-742 LADLLNDLYQNMD
+742 LAELLNELYKNMD
-755 DSLQFKLPAA
+755 DSLQFKLPAT
-765 QSPTDNTDNTDSKEK
+765 QSPTDVTDNTDSNAQADKQQANTPLGVPADLQSDGKQGASKDAKQGASEEVKPADK
-780 SAESAKSARPKNGSE
+780 SDNASDTI
-795 KEEKS
+795 
-800 VSSVKSVGQKTGSEK
+800 Q
-815 EEKSVSSVKS
+815 
-825 VGQKNTSEK
+825 
-834 EQKSVSSVK
+834 
-843 SARQKNTSEKEQKSS
+843 
-858 AGEPEAISPDVKKD
+858 PDVKKD

-892 QSGQILEILLD
+892 KSGQILEILLD

-917 EGHTILSTE
+917 EGHTVLSTE
-926 KVENYWKVLIK
+926 KVENYWKVLIRK
-937 KK
+937 K

>member
-22 FKTGEIQAG
+22 FKAGEIQAG

-278 DFEASALPLEHH
+278 DFEAPALPLEHH
-290 KPSFSPLGEKEVKS
+290 KPNF
-304 EERRVKNSNPL
+304 
-315 GVPADLQSDGKQ
+315 PALKAPTD
-327 GTSKNEIIDV
+327 
-337 EAFETWKRRYAH
+337 FETWKRRYAH

-377 FAEVAEYLGNY
+377 FAEVAVYLGNY

-449 LPKGAIDGIAKQLLD
+449 LPKGAIDGIAKQLLN
-464 SDLNL
+464 SNLNL

-553 ADYYEYVAKRGVNIV
+553 ADYYDYVAKRGVNIV

-581 SEKPDTFFDFG
+581 SEEPDTFFDFG

-624 KRKEVEQLL
+624 KRKEVELL
-633 ENTPQGVPADLQSAG
+633 MGNTPQGVPADLQS
-648 KQAISGGSKVPAD
+648 
-661 LKSDGKQGT
+661 DGKQET

-696 RTDEDVYQG
+696 RTDEDVYNG

-717 QKFKVLTEKARNNES
+717 QKFKVLTDKARNNES
-732 LISEKPLIDE
+732 LIEQKPLIDE

-755 DSLQFKLPAA
+755 DSLQFKLPA
-765 QSPTDNTDNTDSKEK
+765 EK
-780 SAESAKSARPKNGSE
+780 TPVEQVA
-795 KEEKS
+795 EEK
-800 VSSVKSVGQKTGSEK
+800 TA
-815 EEKSVSSVKS
+815 EEKAPAEQVSE
-825 VGQKNTSEK
+825 EK
-834 EQKSVSSVK
+834 APAEKA
-843 SARQKNTSEKEQKSS
+843 SAAEETET
-858 AGEPEAISPDVKKD
+858 IVPDVKKD

>member
-22 FKTGEIQAG
+22 FKAGEIQAG

-211 GWEVFDFLP
+211 GWEVFDFLS

-278 DFEASALPLEHH
+278 DFEAPALPLEHH
-290 KPSFSPLGEKEVKS
+290 KPNF
-304 EERRVKNSNPL
+304 
-315 GVPADLQSDGKQ
+315 PALKAPTD
-327 GTSKNEIIDV
+327 
-337 EAFETWKRRYAH
+337 FETWKRRYAH

-449 LPKGAIDGIAKQLLD
+449 LPKGAIDGIAKQLLN
-464 SDLNL
+464 SNLNL

-541 YLRDVIAEQANY
+541 YLRDMIAEQANY
-553 ADYYEYVAKRGVNIV
+553 ADYYDYVAKRGVNIV

-581 SEKPDTFFDFG
+581 SEEPDTFFDFG

-633 ENTPQGVPADLQSAG
+633 
-648 KQAISGGSKVPAD
+648 
-661 LKSDGKQGT
+661 SDGKQNTG
-670 SKIEK
+670 KIEK

-696 RTDEDVYQG
+696 RTDEDVYNG

-717 QKFKVLTEKARNNES
+717 QKFKVLTDKARNNES
-732 LISEKPLIDE
+732 LIAEKPLIDE

-755 DSLQFKLPAA
+755 DSLQFKLPA
-765 QSPTDNTDNTDSKEK
+765 EK
-780 SAESAKSARPKNGSE
+780 PPVEQVA
-795 KEEKS
+795 EEKNA
-800 VSSVKSVGQKTGSEK
+800 
-815 EEKSVSSVKS
+815 EEKAPAEQVSE
-825 VGQKNTSEK
+825 EK
-834 EQKSVSSVK
+834 APAEKA
-843 SARQKNTSEKEQKSS
+843 SAAEETET
-858 AGEPEAISPDVKKD
+858 IVPDVKKD

>member
-22 FKTGEIQAG
+22 FKAGEIQAG

-165 KVAIDTSVATANY
+165 KVAIDTSEATANY

-196 FRVLIAGSAASNAHT
+196 FRVLIVGSAASNAHT

-268 FEELKKDGSI
+268 FEKLKKDGSI
-278 DFEASALPLEHH
+278 DFEAPALPLEHH
-290 KPSFSPLGEKEVKS
+290 KPNF
-304 EERRVKNSNPL
+304 
-315 GVPADLQSDGKQ
+315 PALKAPTD
-327 GTSKNEIIDV
+327 
-337 EAFETWKRRYAH
+337 FETWKRRYAH

-449 LPKGAIDGIAKQLLD
+449 LPKGAIDGIAKQLLN
-464 SDLNL
+464 SNLNL

-553 ADYYEYVAKRGVNIV
+553 ADYYDYVAKRGVNIV

-581 SEKPDTFFDFG
+581 SEEPDTFFDFG

-633 ENTPQGVPADLQSAG
+633 
-648 KQAISGGSKVPAD
+648 
-661 LKSDGKQGT
+661 SDGKQNTG
-670 SKIEK
+670 KIEK

-696 RTDEDVYQG
+696 RTDEDVYNG

-717 QKFKVLTEKARNNES
+717 QKFKVLTDKARNNES
-732 LISEKPLIDE
+732 LIEQKPLIDE

-755 DSLQFKLPAA
+755 DSLQFKLPA
-765 QSPTDNTDNTDSKEK
+765 EK
-780 SAESAKSARPKNGSE
+780 TPVEQVA
-795 KEEKS
+795 EEK
-800 VSSVKSVGQKTGSEK
+800 TA
-815 EEKSVSSVKS
+815 EEKAPAEQVSE
-825 VGQKNTSEK
+825 EK
-834 EQKSVSSVK
+834 APAEKA
-843 SARQKNTSEKEQKSS
+843 SAAEETET
-858 AGEPEAISPDVKKD
+858 IVPDVKKD

>member
-1 MYRIPSTLNG
+1 MYRIPSTLKG

-22 FKTGEIQAG
+22 FKAGEIQAG

-64 EQLAKIAFVGHQ
+64 KQLAKIAFVGHQ

-96 IEDAIPALKKLEKVG
+96 IEDAVPALRKLEKIG

-130 SGLTADEEFD
+130 SGLTAEEEFD

-165 KVAIDTSVATANY
+165 KVAIDTSVDTANY

-183 LGLQARIKDGQRG
+183 LGLQARIKDGKRG

-268 FEELKKDGSI
+268 FEALKKDPSI
-278 DFEASALPLEHH
+278 DFVAPALPLEHH
-290 KPSFSPLGEKEVKS
+290 KPSFSPLEEKEGNHAS
-304 EERRVKNSNPL
+304 TYFDRE
-315 GVPADLQSDGKQ
+315 
-327 GTSKNEIIDV
+327 T
-337 EAFETWKRRYAH
+337 FETWKRRYAH

-398 EQIQVRNIPEEYLTN
+398 EQIQVRNIPEEYLPD

-425 IDYPVVVTNLT
+425 VDYPVVVTNLT

-449 LPKGAIDGIAKQLLD
+449 LPKGAIDAIATQLLS

-469 DAIPDFELRMN
+469 DTIPDFELRMN

-507 YPAYTIWLPVKGKH
+507 YPAYTVWLPVNGKH

-541 YLRDVIAEQANY
+541 YLRDVIQEQANY
-553 ADYYEYVAKRGVNIV
+553 ADYYDYVAKRGAGFI
-568 KDLIAKYKEVAPY
+568 KELIAKYKEIAPFT
-581 SEKPDTFFDFG
+581 EEPDTFYDFG

-624 KRKEVEQLL
+624 KLGEIGKILGDDKSH
-633 ENTPQGVPADLQSAG
+633 TDLTNLTDIVNEEDA
-648 KQAISGGSKVPAD
+648 K
-661 LKSDGKQGT
+661 
-670 SKIEK
+670 KIEK

-686 MLLVTRGLDP
+686 MLLVTRGLNP

-717 QKFKVLTEKARNNES
+717 MKFKVLTDKARNNNS
-732 LISEKPLIDE
+732 LIAEKPLIDE
-742 LADLLNDLYQNMD
+742 LAQLLNDLYQNMD
-755 DSLQFKLPAA
+755 DSLQFKLSSDSS
-765 QSPTDNTDNTDSKEK
+765 QTDAKDSKEK
-780 SAESAKSARPKNGSE
+780 DNQKE
-795 KEEKS
+795 K
-800 VSSVKSVGQKTGSEK
+800 SVKSVCVSESK
-815 EEKSVSSVKS
+815 NANDKSVSSVKS
-825 VGQKNTSEK
+825 VGQKNGSENEEK
-834 EQKSVSSVK
+834 ESV
-843 SARQKNTSEKEQKSS
+843 
-858 AGEPEAISPDVKKD
+858 GEAAISPDVKKD

-903 DGAPIENVPGSVKN
+903 DGAPIENVPGSVKG

-926 KVENYWKVLIK
+926 KIENYWKVLIRK
-937 KK
+937 K

>member
-22 FKTGEIQAG
+22 FKAGEIQAG

-278 DFEASALPLEHH
+278 DFKAPALPLEHH
-290 KPSFSPLGEKEVKS
+290 KPNFPPLKA
-304 EERRVKNSNPL
+304 PT
-315 GVPADLQSDGKQ
+315 D
-327 GTSKNEIIDV
+327 
-337 EAFETWKRRYAH
+337 FETWKRRYAH

-449 LPKGAIDGIAKQLLD
+449 LPKGAIDGIAKQLLN
-464 SDLNL
+464 SNLNL

-553 ADYYEYVAKRGVNIV
+553 ADYYDYVAKRGVNIV

-581 SEKPDTFFDFG
+581 SEEPDTFFDFG

-633 ENTPQGVPADLQSAG
+633 
-648 KQAISGGSKVPAD
+648 
-661 LKSDGKQGT
+661 SDGKQNTG
-670 SKIEK
+670 KIEK

-696 RTDEDVYQG
+696 RTDEDVYNG

-717 QKFKVLTEKARNNES
+717 QKFKVLTDKARNSAS
-732 LISEKPLIDE
+732 LIEQKPLIDE

-755 DSLQFKLPAA
+755 DSLQFKLTA
-765 QSPTDNTDNTDSKEK
+765 EK
-780 SAESAKSARPKNGSE
+780 TPVEQVA
-795 KEEKS
+795 EEKNA
-800 VSSVKSVGQKTGSEK
+800 
-815 EEKSVSSVKS
+815 EEKAPAEQVSE
-825 VGQKNTSEK
+825 EK
-834 EQKSVSSVK
+834 APAEKA
-843 SARQKNTSEKEQKSS
+843 SAAEETET
-858 AGEPEAISPDVKKD
+858 IVPDVKKD

>member
-22 FKTGEIQAG
+22 FKAGEIQAG

-278 DFEASALPLEHH
+278 DFEAPALPLEHH
-290 KPSFSPLGEKEVKS
+290 KPNFPPLKA
-304 EERRVKNSNPL
+304 PT
-315 GVPADLQSDGKQ
+315 D
-327 GTSKNEIIDV
+327 
-337 EAFETWKRRYAH
+337 FETWKRRYAH

-398 EQIQVRNIPEEYLTN
+398 KQIQVRNIPEEYLTN

-449 LPKGAIDGIAKQLLD
+449 LPKGAIDGIAKQLLN
-464 SDLNL
+464 SNLNL

-541 YLRDVIAEQANY
+541 YLRDVIAEQTNY
-553 ADYYEYVAKRGVNIV
+553 ADYYDYVAKRGVNIV
-568 KDLIAKYKEVAPY
+568 KELIAKYKEVAPY
-581 SEKPDTFFDFG
+581 SEEPDTFFDFG

-633 ENTPQGVPADLQSAG
+633 
-648 KQAISGGSKVPAD
+648 
-661 LKSDGKQGT
+661 SDGKQNTG
-670 SKIEK
+670 KIEK

-696 RTDEDVYQG
+696 RTDEDVYNG

-717 QKFKVLTEKARNNES
+717 QKFKVLTDKARNNES
-732 LISEKPLIDE
+732 LIAEKPLIDE

-755 DSLQFKLPAA
+755 DSLQFKLPA
-765 QSPTDNTDNTDSKEK
+765 EK
-780 SAESAKSARPKNGSE
+780 TPVEQVA
-795 KEEKS
+795 EEKNA
-800 VSSVKSVGQKTGSEK
+800 
-815 EEKSVSSVKS
+815 EEKAPAEQVSE
-825 VGQKNTSEK
+825 EK
-834 EQKSVSSVK
+834 APAEKA
-843 SARQKNTSEKEQKSS
+843 SAAEETET
-858 AGEPEAISPDVKKD
+858 IVPDVKKD

>member
-22 FKTGEIQAG
+22 FKAGEIQAG

-211 GWEVFDFLP
+211 GWEVFDFLT

-278 DFEASALPLEHH
+278 DFEAPALPLEHH
-290 KPSFSPLGEKEVKS
+290 KPNF
-304 EERRVKNSNPL
+304 
-315 GVPADLQSDGKQ
+315 PALKAPTD
-327 GTSKNEIIDV
+327 
-337 EAFETWKRRYAH
+337 FETWKRRYAH

-449 LPKGAIDGIAKQLLD
+449 LPKGAIDGIAKQLLN

-507 YPAYTIWLPVKGKH
+507 YPAYTVWLPTKGKH

-568 KDLIAKYKEVAPY
+568 KELIAKYKEIAPY
-581 SEKPDTFFDFG
+581 SEEPDTFFDFG

-633 ENTPQGVPADLQSAG
+633 SEG
-648 KQAISGGSKVPAD
+648 KQDTA
-661 LKSDGKQGT
+661 
-670 SKIEK
+670 KIEK

-696 RTDEDVYQG
+696 RTDDDVYNG

-717 QKFKVLTEKARNNES
+717 QKFKILTNKARSNES
-732 LISEKPLIDE
+732 LMAEKPLIDE

-755 DSLQFKLPAA
+755 DSLQFKLPAV
-765 QSPTDNTDNTDSKEK
+765 QNPTDNTDNTDSKEK
-780 SAESAKSARPKNGSE
+780 SA
-795 KEEKS
+795 
-800 VSSVKSVGQKTGSEK
+800 GQKNRSEK

-825 VGQKNTSEK
+825 VGQKNTNE
-834 EQKSVSSVK
+834 
-843 SARQKNTSEKEQKSS
+843 NEQKSS
-858 AGEPEAISPDVKKD
+858 AGEPGATSPDVKKD

>member
-22 FKTGEIQAG
+22 FKAGEIQAG

-51 MLRLRCAGGLVTP
+51 MFRLRCAGGLVTP

-268 FEELKKDGSI
+268 FEKLKKDGSI
-278 DFEASALPLEHH
+278 DFEAPALPLEHH
-290 KPSFSPLGEKEVKS
+290 KPNFPPLKA
-304 EERRVKNSNPL
+304 PT
-315 GVPADLQSDGKQ
+315 D
-327 GTSKNEIIDV
+327 
-337 EAFETWKRRYAH
+337 FETWKRRYAH

-449 LPKGAIDGIAKQLLD
+449 LPKGAINGIAKQLLN

-553 ADYYEYVAKRGVNIV
+553 ADYYDYVAKRGVNIV

-581 SEKPDTFFDFG
+581 SEEPDTFFDFG

-624 KRKEVEQLL
+624 KRKEVELL
-633 ENTPQGVPADLQSAG
+633 MGNIPQGVPTDLQ
-648 KQAISGGSKVPAD
+648 
-661 LKSDGKQGT
+661 SDGKQAT

-696 RTDEDVYQG
+696 RTDEDVYNG

-717 QKFKVLTEKARNNES
+717 QKFKVLTDKARNNES
-732 LISEKPLIDE
+732 LIEQKPLIDE

-755 DSLQFKLPAA
+755 DSLQFKLPA
-765 QSPTDNTDNTDSKEK
+765 EK
-780 SAESAKSARPKNGSE
+780 TPVEQVA
-795 KEEKS
+795 EEK
-800 VSSVKSVGQKTGSEK
+800 TA
-815 EEKSVSSVKS
+815 EEKAPAEQVSE
-825 VGQKNTSEK
+825 EK
-834 EQKSVSSVK
+834 APAEKA
-843 SARQKNTSEKEQKSS
+843 SAAEETET
-858 AGEPEAISPDVKKD
+858 IVPDVKKD

-926 KVENYWKVLIK
+926 KVENYRKVLIK

>member
-11 DLDYTQSLIDQ
+11 DLDYTLSLIDQ
-22 FKTGEIQAG
+22 FKAGEIQAG

-278 DFEASALPLEHH
+278 DLEAPALPLEHH
-290 KPSFSPLGEKEVKS
+290 KPSFSPLSEKEVKS
-304 EERRVKNSNPL
+304 EERRVNNSCDFFD
-315 GVPADLQSDGKQ
+315 A
-327 GTSKNEIIDV
+327 

-377 FAEVAEYLGNY
+377 FAEVAEYLCNY

-568 KDLIAKYKEVAPY
+568 KELIAKYKEVAPY
-581 SEKPDTFFDFG
+581 SEEPDTFFDFG

-633 ENTPQGVPADLQSAG
+633 GNIPQGVPADLQS
-648 KQAISGGSKVPAD
+648 
-661 LKSDGKQGT
+661 DGKQET

-696 RTDEDVYQG
+696 RTDEDVYNG

-717 QKFKVLTEKARNNES
+717 QKFKVLTDKARNNES
-732 LISEKPLIDE
+732 LIAEKPLIDE

-780 SAESAKSARPKNGSE
+780 SA
-795 KEEKS
+795 
-800 VSSVKSVGQKTGSEK
+800 GQKNRSED

-825 VGQKNTSEK
+825 VGQKNTNEN

-843 SARQKNTSEKEQKSS
+843 SVGPKNTNENEQKSS

>member
-1 MYRIPSTLNG
+1 MYRIPSTLKG

-22 FKTGEIQAG
+22 FKAGEIQAG

-64 EQLAKIAFVGHQ
+64 KQLAKIAFVGHQ

-96 IEDAIPALKKLEKVG
+96 IEDAVPALRKLEKIG

-130 SGLTADEEFD
+130 SGLTAEEEFD

-165 KVAIDTSVATANY
+165 KVAIDTSVDTANY

-183 LGLQARIKDGQRG
+183 LGLQARIKDGKRG

-268 FEELKKDGSI
+268 FEALKKDPSI
-278 DFEASALPLEHH
+278 DFVAPALPLEHH
-290 KPSFSPLGEKEVKS
+290 KPSFSPLGEKEGNNAS
-304 EERRVKNSNPL
+304 TYFDR
-315 GVPADLQSDGKQ
+315 
-327 GTSKNEIIDV
+327 

-356 LKENLWYAYIPL
+356 QKENLWYAYIPL

-398 EQIQVRNIPEEYLTN
+398 EQIQVRNIPEEYLPD

-425 IDYPVVVTNLT
+425 VDYPVVVTNLT

-449 LPKGAIDGIAKQLLD
+449 LPKGAIDAIAKQLLS

-469 DAIPDFELRMN
+469 DTIPDFELRMN

-507 YPAYTIWLPVKGKH
+507 YPAYTVWLPVKGKH

-541 YLRDVIAEQANY
+541 YLRDVIQKQANY
-553 ADYYEYVAKRGVNIV
+553 DDYYDYVAKRGAGFI
-568 KDLIAKYKEVAPY
+568 KELIAKYKEIAPFT
-581 SEKPDTFFDFG
+581 EEPDTFYDFG

-624 KRKEVEQLL
+624 KLGEIDKILGDDKSH
-633 ENTPQGVPADLQSAG
+633 TDLTNLTDIVNEEDA
-648 KQAISGGSKVPAD
+648 K
-661 LKSDGKQGT
+661 
-670 SKIEK
+670 KIEK

-696 RTDEDVYQG
+696 RTDEDVYNG

-717 QKFKVLTEKARNNES
+717 QKFKVLTEKARNNNS
-732 LISEKPLIDE
+732 LIAEKPLIDE
-742 LADLLNDLYQNMD
+742 LAQLLNDLYQNMD
-755 DSLQFKLPAA
+755 DSLQFKLSSDSS
-765 QSPTDNTDNTDSKEK
+765 QTDAKDSKEK
-780 SAESAKSARPKNGSE
+780 DNQK
-795 KEEKS
+795 EKS
-800 VSSVKSVGQKTGSEK
+800 VESVKSVCVSESK
-815 EEKSVSSVKS
+815 NANDKSVSSVKS
-825 VGQKNTSEK
+825 VGQKNGSENEEK
-834 EQKSVSSVK
+834 E
-843 SARQKNTSEKEQKSS
+843 SAES
-858 AGEPEAISPDVKKD
+858 AAISPDVKKD

-903 DGAPIENVPGSVKN
+903 DGAPIENVPGSVKG

-926 KVENYWKVLIK
+926 KIENYWKVLIRK
-937 KK
+937 K

>member
-22 FKTGEIQAG
+22 FKAGEIQAG

-64 EQLAKIAFVGHQ
+64 KQLAKIAFVGHQ

-268 FEELKKDGSI
+268 FKELKKDGSI
-278 DFEASALPLEHH
+278 DFEAPALPLEHH
-290 KPSFSPLGEKEVKS
+290 KPNFPPLKA
-304 EERRVKNSNPL
+304 PT
-315 GVPADLQSDGKQ
+315 D
-327 GTSKNEIIDV
+327 
-337 EAFETWKRRYAH
+337 FETWKRRYAH

-449 LPKGAIDGIAKQLLD
+449 LPKGAIDGIAKQLLN
-464 SDLNL
+464 SNLNL

-553 ADYYEYVAKRGVNIV
+553 ADYYDYVAKRGVNIV
-568 KDLIAKYKEVAPY
+568 KELIAKYKEVAPY
-581 SEKPDTFFDFG
+581 SEEPDTFFDFG

-624 KRKEVEQLL
+624 KRKEVELL
-633 ENTPQGVPADLQSAG
+633 MGNIPQGVPTDLQ
-648 KQAISGGSKVPAD
+648 
-661 LKSDGKQGT
+661 SDGKQAT

-696 RTDEDVYQG
+696 RTDEDVYNG

-717 QKFKVLTEKARNNES
+717 QKFKVLTDKARNNES
-732 LISEKPLIDE
+732 LIEQKPLIDE

-755 DSLQFKLPAA
+755 DSLQFKLPA
-765 QSPTDNTDNTDSKEK
+765 EK
-780 SAESAKSARPKNGSE
+780 TPVEQVA
-795 KEEKS
+795 EEK
-800 VSSVKSVGQKTGSEK
+800 TA
-815 EEKSVSSVKS
+815 EEKAPAEQVSE
-825 VGQKNTSEK
+825 EK
-834 EQKSVSSVK
+834 APAEKA
-843 SARQKNTSEKEQKSS
+843 SAAEETET
-858 AGEPEAISPDVKKD
+858 IVPDVKKD